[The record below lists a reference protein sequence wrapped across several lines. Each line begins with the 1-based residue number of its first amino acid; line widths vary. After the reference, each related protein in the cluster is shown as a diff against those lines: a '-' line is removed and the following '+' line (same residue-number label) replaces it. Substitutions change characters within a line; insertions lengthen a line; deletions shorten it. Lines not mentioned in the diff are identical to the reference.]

1 MPKLL
6 VVDDEPNVLYS
17 IEKALQSD
25 ELEVVVAATGRQAI
39 ESVEQT
45 RPDAVILDVRLS
57 DMSGLDVFDRI
68 RQAAPRLPVIIITAY
83 ASTETAI
90 EAMKRGAFEYL
101 LKPVDLH
108 QLREVVQRALEL
120 SRFRHVPAVFA
131 DEDGGEDAERI
142 IGNCPAMQEVYKS
155 IGRFA
160 PRDETVLITGES
172 GTGKELVARA
182 LFHHSSRANAP
193 FLALNC
199 AAIPETLLESELFG
213 HERGAFTGAERR
225 RIGKFEQAHGGTLFL
240 DEIGDM
246 SPATQAKILRILQEH
261 SFERLGGNETIK
273 NDVRLLAATNKNLEA
288 EVATGHFRQ
297 DLFYRL
303 NVFAIRLPPL
313 RERRE
318 DVPLLIDH
326 FLRHFSRSLSRTVHT
341 VAAEAQACLQ
351 AYDWPGNVRELQNV
365 LKYALIQAAGGGVTL
380 DCLPENLRPDASA
393 PVLASPEGKQLEINA
408 FTTSLLHAGEPDIYR
423 RVTVEV
429 DRVLL
434 EVVLRHVRGN
444 QVQASELLGISRTTL
459 RAKLRSLGI
468 TFGKQLT
475 LESDELQ

>member
-1 MPKLL
+1 
-6 VVDDEPNVLYS
+6 
-17 IEKALQSD
+17 
-25 ELEVVVAATGRQAI
+25 
-39 ESVEQT
+39 
-45 RPDAVILDVRLS
+45 
-57 DMSGLDVFDRI
+57 
-68 RQAAPRLPVIIITAY
+68 
-83 ASTETAI
+83 
-90 EAMKRGAFEYL
+90 
-101 LKPVDLH
+101 
-108 QLREVVQRALEL
+108 
-120 SRFRHVPAVFA
+120 
-131 DEDGGEDAERI
+131 
-142 IGNCPAMQEVYKS
+142 MQDVYKA

-182 LFHHSSRANAP
+182 LFHHSNRAGAP

-199 AAIPETLLESELFG
+199 AAIPEMLLESELFG

-225 RIGKFEQAHGGTLFL
+225 RIGKFEQAHEGTLFL

-288 EVATGHFRQ
+288 EVAAGRFRQ

-313 RERRE
+313 RERRD
-318 DVPLLIDH
+318 DVPLLIGH
-326 FLRHFSRSLSRTVHT
+326 FLHDFSRSLSRTVHSVT
-341 VAAEAQACLQ
+341 AGAQACLQ
-351 AYDWPGNVRELQNV
+351 AYDWPGNVRQLQNV
-365 LKYALIQAAGGGVTL
+365 LKYALIQAAGGVVTL
-380 DCLPENLRPDASA
+380 DCLPIDLRPNASA
-393 PVLASPEGKQLEINA
+393 PLTASPEGRRLEIYTLTA
-408 FTTSLLHAGEPDIYR
+408 GLLHAGEPDIYR
-423 RVTVEV
+423 RVTAEV

-434 EVVLRHVRGN
+434 EAVLRHVKGH

-468 TFGKQLT
+468 TFEKQL
-475 LESDELQ
+475 LAPDSAELG

>member
-6 VVDDEPNVLYS
+6 VVDDEPNGSASDRERFAS
-17 IEKALQSD
+17 I
-25 ELEVVVAATGRQAI
+25 ELEVIVAPTGRQG
-39 ESVEQT
+39 VELVQQT

-57 DMSGLDVFDRI
+57 DMSGLDVFDQI
-68 RQAAPRLPVIIITAY
+68 RHAAPRLPVIIITAY

-120 SRFRHVPAVFA
+120 SRFRQVPAVFE
-131 DEDGGEDAERI
+131 DEDAGEDAERI
-142 IGNCPAMQEVYKS
+142 IGQSAAMQEVYKA

-182 LFHHSSRANAP
+182 LFHHSSRAAFFWP
-193 FLALNC
+193 HR
-199 AAIPETLLESELFG
+199 AAIPETLLESDFRCCVR
-213 HERGAFTGAERR
+213 HRRAERDS
-225 RIGKFEQAHGGTLFL
+225 IGKFEQAHQGTLFL

-261 SFERLGGNETIK
+261 CFERLGSNETIQ

-288 EVATGHFRQ
+288 EVAAGRFRQ

-313 RERRE
+313 RERRD
-318 DVPLLIDH
+318 DVPLLIEH
-326 FLRHFSRSLSRTVHT
+326 FLRHFSRTLSRSVHS
-341 VAAEAQACLQ
+341 VSAEARACLQ
-351 AYDWPGNVRELQNV
+351 AYDWPGNVRQLQNV
-365 LKYALIQAAGGGVTL
+365 LKYALIQAAGGVVTL
-380 DCLPENLRPDASA
+380 ECLPEDLRPNASSQA
-393 PVLASPEGKQLEINA
+393 AASPEGRQLEIHA
-408 FTTSLLHAGEPDIYR
+408 FTMSSFMPGNRIAYC
-423 RVTVEV
+423 VTAE
-429 DRVLL
+429 
-434 EVVLRHVRGN
+434 GT
-444 QVQASELLGISRTTL
+444 G
-459 RAKLRSLGI
+459 RS
-468 TFGKQLT
+468 T
-475 LESDELQ
+475 